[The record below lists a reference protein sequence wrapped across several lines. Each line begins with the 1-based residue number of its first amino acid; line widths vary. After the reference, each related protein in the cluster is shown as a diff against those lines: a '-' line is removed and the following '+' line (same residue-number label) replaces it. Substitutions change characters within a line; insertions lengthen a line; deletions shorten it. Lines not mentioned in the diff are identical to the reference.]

1 MINFQQLLNR
11 IYLYFNHEN
20 PEDDDFEPNNTTST
34 PSTPPPGMYPTRKST
49 SVPDILRR
57 MRAHK
62 IHVPMP
68 NTDEIVQSINQNPGT
83 VVVQSRCKLT
93 TSERDKAVTVTV
105 QYLRSETSDYIKIF
119 KNKACILHLDRR
131 LLKFCENADRLE
143 LAFNAKS
150 EEYDWWLLRF
160 DRKHIRSYFALHYH
174 ILTDATL

>member
-57 MRAHK
+57 MRTHK
-62 IHVPMP
+62 IHVPMSSS
-68 NTDEIVQSINQNPGT
+68 DELTCLEDHSPARVL
-83 VVVQSRCKLT
+83 VQSRCKLT
-93 TSERDKAVTVTV
+93 TSARDKAVTVTV
-105 QYLRSETSDYIKIF
+105 QYLRSQTSDYIKIF
-119 KNKACILHLDRR
+119 KNNKCILHLDRR

-143 LAFNAKS
+143 LALNSKS
-150 EEYDWWLLRF
+150 EEYDWWLLQF
-160 DRKHIRSYFALHYH
+160 DRKHLRSYFSLHYH
-174 ILTDATL
+174 ILTDASL

>member
-1 MINFQQLLNR
+1 MTSFAR
-11 IYLYFNHEN
+11 IISRIVSYFNPPN
-20 PEDDDFEPNNTTST
+20 LDDDFYEADDTTVLAQ
-34 PSTPPPGMYPTRKST
+34 PPPPGMYPTRKST